1 MLSTAVP
8 PASPRPAIATAFA
21 AVAFGFVM
29 IAGAWQFVAAARNP
43 DGLQYPGT
51 WLDFREGRMTLGVE
65 KELDKKLPAR
75 TDLIAGANTLRYLLT
90 GGGGDQVRV
99 GKDDWLFL
107 TEELRFDAGGA
118 AALNARAELLGVVA
132 SELERQGVKL
142 VVALVPDKARV
153 YADQLAR
160 GHYPT
165 YNSGRYQ
172 SGLSALRARR
182 VTTVDLLQ
190 PLSRAAG
197 LSQVYYRSDTHWN
210 QAGAQVAAQAV
221 AAAVQRMEPGLD
233 KTSFSTTNEGG
244 PIERA
249 GDLIRL
255 MGLQD
260 MPNALR
266 PKPDME
272 TPTITRQTSADPASG
287 GLFGDGA
294 KVSVV
299 LTGTSYSMRGNF
311 HGYLQQ
317 ALSAR
322 VLNTAKD
329 GGGFLQAPT
338 AYLTDDAFRLA
349 KPKVLVWELP
359 ERFLM
364 VNLDGEDKWL
374 AKVGLR
380 P

>member
-1 MLSTAVP
+1 MLHTALP
-8 PASPRPAIATAFA
+8 PVSPRPAIAAVFA

-29 IAGAWQFVAAARNP
+29 LAGAWQFVAAARNP
-43 DGLQYPGT
+43 DGLEYPGT
-51 WLDFREGRMTLGVE
+51 WLDFREGRMTLGLE
-65 KELDKKLPAR
+65 KELDKKFPAR

-118 AALNARAELLGVVA
+118 AALNARAELLGAAA

-153 YADQLAR
+153 YADHLAL

-165 YNSGRYQ
+165 YNNSRYQ
-172 SGLSALRARR
+172 DGLSALRSHQ

-190 PLSRAAG
+190 PLKRAAAR
-197 LSQVYYRSDTHWN
+197 SQVYYRSDTHWN

-221 AAAVQRMEPGLD
+221 ATAVQRLGPRLE
-233 KTSFSTTNEGG
+233 KTTFSTTDEGG
-244 PIERA
+244 SSARA

-255 MGLQD
+255 MGLHD
-260 MPNALR
+260 MPNAVR
-266 PKPDME
+266 PKPDRE
-272 TPTITRQTSADPASG
+272 TPIMTRQTSADAAGG
-287 GLFGDGA
+287 GLFGDVA
-294 KVSVV
+294 TMPVV

-329 GGGFLQAPT
+329 GGGFLQAST
-338 AYLTDDAFRLA
+338 AYLTDDAFGSA
-349 KPKVLVWELP
+349 KPKILVWELP
-359 ERFLM
+359 ERFLL
-364 VNLDGEDKWL
+364 VKLDGEAQWL

>member
-1 MLSTAVP
+1 MLHTALP

-21 AVAFGFVM
+21 AAAFCLVM
-29 IAGAWQFVAAARNP
+29 LTGAWQFIAAARNP
-43 DGLQYPGT
+43 DGLEYPGT
-51 WLDFREGRMTLGVE
+51 WLDFREGRMTLGLE
-65 KELDKKLPAR
+65 RQLDKKLPAR
-75 TDLIAGANTLRYLLT
+75 SDLIAGANTLRYLLT

-118 AALNARAELLGVVA
+118 AALNARAELLGAAA

-165 YNSGRYQ
+165 YNNSRYQ
-172 SGLSALRARR
+172 DGLSALRARH

-190 PLSRAAG
+190 PLNRAAAR
-197 LSQVYYRSDTHWN
+197 SQVYYRSDTHWN

-221 AAAVQRMEPGLD
+221 ATAVQRLGKGLE
-233 KTSFSTTNEGG
+233 KTNFSTTTEGG
-244 PIERA
+244 PTARA

-255 MGLQD
+255 MGLHD
-260 MPNALR
+260 MPNAVR
-266 PKPDME
+266 PKPDKE
-272 TPTITRQTSADPASG
+272 TPTMTRQTSADVAG
-287 GLFGDGA
+287 GSLFGDVA
-294 KVSVV
+294 TVPVV

-338 AYLTDDAFRLA
+338 AYLTDDAFRSA

-359 ERFLM
+359 ERFLL
-364 VNLDGEDKWL
+364 VKLDGEAQWL